1 MGDVE
6 KGIEF
11 CRKYGI
17 SQGEDFKDCIHCNN
31 KDTLVTLAFPSK
43 VNYL

>member
-1 MGDVE
+1 ME

-17 SQGEDFKDCIHCNN
+17 LPSKDFKDYGEV
-31 KDTLVTLAFPSK
+31 DLDDRK
-43 VNYL
+43 VLGF